1 MSQLILNHQKQS
13 KHVQFTFAGVTESTT
28 RQKYSHSTLEVKNML
43 SNEGQVLTLL
53 VGGGLDVGDGEVG
66 LGGEGEVAGEHEH
79 QLLGVPLFQH

>member
-1 MSQLILNHQKQS
+1 M
-13 KHVQFTFAGVTESTT
+13 V
-28 RQKYSHSTLEVKNML
+28 

-53 VGGGLDVGDGEVG
+53 VGGGLDVGDGEVW

>member
-1 MSQLILNHQKQS
+1 
-13 KHVQFTFAGVTESTT
+13 
-28 RQKYSHSTLEVKNML
+28 ML

-79 QLLGVPLFQH
+79 QLLRVPLLQH